1 MESESSPLT
10 TKSRFKPLGARV
22 ESSDPFLDDKLNR
35 KNEIENLSNL
45 LINSETPLVLA
56 IDASWGSG
64 KTTFIKMWKAHL
76 SKEYSFCLSVYFS
89 AWETDLA
96 EDPLYAF
103 LGEINEQLASRTSG
117 MSRYKWEQTINL
129 AGKIAKRSL
138 STLAKVATH
147 GALNIDD
154 QAIERAL
161 AELSGEIV
169 SDGLEAYKASLSAVQ
184 QFKENISFVLGEVC
198 GGNPIIIFVDE
209 LDRCRPQYAI
219 SLLERIKHLF
229 NLPGII
235 FVLGIDRSQL
245 ANAIR
250 GAYGAQFDSE
260 TYLQRFIDLDYRL
273 SPGGIKAFIAKLLA
287 DYNLAE
293 FFGGREAVRRPF
305 ISDESEH
312 LVNACADVAE
322 LFNMSLREVEQLL
335 ARVNIVA
342 RSTLS
347 SQPIYPHLLVGLLA
361 LRSKELDLYLS
372 LATKK
377 SLTLDVISL
386 IARKWE
392 IAALESVE
400 HVGIMAA
407 CMVLAFS
414 GADPND
420 PGGAFVAAQA
430 TAQAG
435 VSSREKE
442 LMASIAEYIRHIGG
456 QPSMRIDLEGLINR
470 IEMAHNF
477 LA

>member
-1 MESESSPLT
+1 MESESSPLAA
-10 TKSRFKPLGARV
+10 KSRFKPLEARV
-22 ESSDPFLDDKLNR
+22 ESSDPFVDDKLNR
-35 KNEIENLSNL
+35 KSEIENLSSL
-45 LINSETPLVLA
+45 LVNSETPLVLA

-76 SKEYSFCLSVYFS
+76 SKEYSSCLSVYFS
-89 AWETDLA
+89 AWDTDLA

-147 GALNIDD
+147 GALNIND

-169 SDGLEAYKASLSAVQ
+169 SDGLDAYKASLSAVQ
-184 QFKENISFVLGEVC
+184 QFKENLSFVLGEVC
-198 GGNPIIIFVDE
+198 GENPIIIFVDE

-235 FVLGIDRSQL
+235 FVLGIDRIQL

-273 SPGGIKAFIAKLLA
+273 SPGGIKAFIAKLVT
-287 DYNLAE
+287 DYNLIE
-293 FFGGREAVRRPF
+293 FFGGRKAARGPF
-305 ISDESEH
+305 ISDESEN
-312 LVNACADVAE
+312 LVDACADVAG

-361 LRSKELDLYLS
+361 LRCKEPDLYLS
-372 LATKK
+372 LSTQK
-377 SLTLDVISL
+377 SSTLEVIRL
-386 IARKWE
+386 VAQKWE
-392 IAALESVE
+392 SAILKSVE
-400 HVGIMAA
+400 NIGIMAA

-414 GADPND
+414 GADSND
-420 PGGAFVAAQA
+420 PGFAFV
-430 TAQAG
+430 TAQVTAETG
-435 VSSREKE
+435 VGSQEKE
-442 LMASIAEYIRHIGG
+442 LMASTAEYIRHIGA
-456 QPSMRIDLEGLINR
+456 QPSMRINLEGLIQR
-470 IEMAHNF
+470 IEMAQSF
-477 LA
+477 LV